1 MIMSFQSLHRAS
13 ISHLRRLKGTLQKYK
28 QVLGITVTFIGL
40 LASII
45 AIFVFLTG
53 IQSCPD
59 AIKKLWY
66 DSVKDTEPSATFYT
80 VKLLLPARM
89 SGAKILVD
97 SQPAVIVQQ
106 APTVVTVQVKQKNS
120 SHQFTVRKGESVC
133 TQQQLIRENNVI
145 IHPCQ

>member
-1 MIMSFQSLHRAS
+1 MLLQSLYRVS
-13 ISHLRRLKGTLQKYK
+13 MSKLSHLKETLQKYK
-28 QVLGITVTFIGL
+28 QVRGIFLTFISFI
-40 LASII
+40 ASII

-66 DSVKDTEPSATFYT
+66 DSAKDSAPSATFYT
-80 VKLLLPARM
+80 VKLLLPVRM

-106 APTVVTVQVKQKNS
+106 TPTVVTVQVDWKTS
-120 SHQFTVRKGESVC
+120 GHQFTVRKGAAVC
-133 TQQQLIRENNVI
+133 TQPPQLIRENNVV